1 MQSDKQK
8 PKYIASSRARTAG
21 TRNFSG
27 QNFFAQ
33 AVSSTPSVPVDESA
47 QKRKRLLT
55 IIGISAGSILVVL
68 AIIVLAIRRYSNAGA
83 GDISVEEFNAR
94 IEYHDVMNCTVYEG
108 SKVKS
113 SDFVVLAKDGW
124 DEAYIGNIWL
134 ADNVTDIIYVNDLI
148 YSVVY
153 DGVKNDKNVVKEKS
167 FIETEEQFTKR
178 TGLEFP
184 EGLML
189 DLSDNRNIHC
199 KAQGDEL
206 EYYLPNVSRFTN
218 IGGGGF

>member
-8 PKYIASSRARTAG
+8 PKYITSSRARTAG

-47 QKRKRLLT
+47 QKRKRLIT
-55 IIGISAGSILVVL
+55 IIGVSAGSFLVIL
-68 AIIVLAIRRYSNAGA
+68 AIIVLAIRRFSNTGA

-94 IEYHDVMNCTVYEG
+94 IEYHDAMNCTVYDG
-108 SKVKS
+108 NKAKS
-113 SDFVVLAKDGW
+113 SDYAVTAKDGW
-124 DEAYIGNIWL
+124 DEVYISNIWL
-134 ADNVTDIIYVNDLI
+134 ADNVTDIIYVDDLI

-153 DGVKNDKNVVKEKS
+153 NGAKNDRNVIKEKS
-167 FIETEEQFTKR
+167 FIETKEQFTKR

-184 EGLML
+184 DGLML
-189 DLSDNRNIHC
+189 DNSDNRKIHC

-206 EYYLPNVSRFTN
+206 EYYRPNISRFTN
-218 IGGGGF
+218 IGGGSF

>member
-1 MQSDKQK
+1 M
-8 PKYIASSRARTAG
+8 
-21 TRNFSG
+21 
-27 QNFFAQ
+27 
-33 AVSSTPSVPVDESA
+33 
-47 QKRKRLLT
+47 
-55 IIGISAGSILVVL
+55 
-68 AIIVLAIRRYSNAGA
+68 
-83 GDISVEEFNAR
+83 
-94 IEYHDVMNCTVYEG
+94 
-108 SKVKS
+108 KS

-153 DGVKNDKNVVKEKS
+153 DGAKNDKNVVKEKS

-218 IGGGGF
+218 IGGGSF

>member
-47 QKRKRLLT
+47 QKRKRLIT
-55 IIGISAGSILVVL
+55 IIGVSAGSFLAIL
-68 AIIVLAIRRYSNAGA
+68 AIIVLAIRRFSNTGA

-94 IEYHDVMNCTVYEG
+94 IEYHDAMNCTAYEG
-108 SKVKS
+108 GKAKS
-113 SDFVVLAKDGW
+113 SDYAVTAKDGW
-124 DEAYIGNIWL
+124 DEAYISNIWL
-134 ADNVTDIIYVNDLI
+134 ADNVTDIIYVDDLI

-153 DGVKNDKNVVKEKS
+153 KGAKNDKNVIKEKS
-167 FIETEEQFTKR
+167 FIETKEQFTKR

-184 EGLML
+184 DGLML
-189 DLSDNRNIHC
+189 DNSDNRKIHC

-206 EYYLPNVSRFTN
+206 EYYRPNISRFTN
-218 IGGGGF
+218 IGGGSF

>member
-8 PKYIASSRARTAG
+8 PKYITSSRARTAG

-47 QKRKRLLT
+47 QKRKRLIT
-55 IIGISAGSILVVL
+55 IIGVSAGSFLAIL
-68 AIIVLAIRRYSNAGA
+68 AIIVLAIRRFSNTGA

-94 IEYHDVMNCTVYEG
+94 IEYHDAMNCTVYDG
-108 SKVKS
+108 NKAKS
-113 SDFVVLAKDGW
+113 SDYAVTAKDGW
-124 DEAYIGNIWL
+124 DEVYISNIWL
-134 ADNVTDIIYVNDLI
+134 ADNVTDIIYVDDLI

-153 DGVKNDKNVVKEKS
+153 NGAKNDRNVIKEKS
-167 FIETEEQFTKR
+167 FIETKEQFTKR

-184 EGLML
+184 DGLML
-189 DLSDNRNIHC
+189 DNSDNRKIHC

-206 EYYLPNVSRFTN
+206 EYYRPNISRFTN
-218 IGGGGF
+218 IGGGSF